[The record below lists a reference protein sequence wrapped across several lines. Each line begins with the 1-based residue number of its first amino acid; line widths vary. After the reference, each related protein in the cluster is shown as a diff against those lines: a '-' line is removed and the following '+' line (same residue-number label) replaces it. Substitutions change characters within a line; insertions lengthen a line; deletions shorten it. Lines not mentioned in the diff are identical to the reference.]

1 MGDPKSSFRAN
12 WGNHKTSWDNLKRSL
27 DDDNPDFALISV
39 WAILEDEVSRKHS
52 DGLRKVGEGR
62 NKSICNMVSKNLGYD
77 SVLQNQLISAMEK
90 RNKVAHGNSTSV
102 SWMDVDNVLKSA
114 HGIYKLN

>member
-1 MGDPKSSFRAN
+1 MGVNIICMK
-12 WGNHKTSWDNLKRSL
+12 WGDKYG
-27 DDDNPDFALISV
+27 
-39 WAILEDEVSRKHS
+39 S
-52 DGLRKVGEGR
+52 DYV
-62 NKSICNMVSKNLGYD
+62 NKLHNMVSKNLGYD